1 MLKRIFSFSNLTLL
15 VALTL
20 STIAAWYS
28 IIGLTTIF
36 AGAVVPVIIMG
47 SALELAKITATVWLR
62 KYWHRA
68 GWLIKLY
75 LVPAVMAIALITSMG
90 IFGFLSKAHMDQG
103 VTSGDVQAKIAIYDE
118 KIKTAKENIDVNRK
132 ALKQMDEA
140 VDQVMGRSTDEKGAD
155 KAVAI
160 RRGQAKDRQRLL
172 QEISAEQKTITQLTE
187 ERAPIAAEVRKVE
200 AEVGP
205 IKYIAALLY
214 GDNPDAN
221 ILERAVRWVIILLVI
236 VFDPLALML
245 VLAANQSKDWDD
257 EETIEDINEDGYKT
271 PFPKPVEEEHPPY
284 YVADVGEK
292 PTVEELKE
300 FDEPVQKEFDIKDH
314 PYLFTPRGSDTPPG
328 VEPVGPQVYKPEPSD
343 PTLEPCYKCGTTLID
358 APGIGPFCPNKECDV
373 LDGWALEDSEPS
385 EMKITYIKPEPIV
398 EDAPNFEAIK
408 VDGKW
413 VQTGP
418 NFKEMPK
425 VELPDRIESNTI
437 PYQEL
442 DGGYVMFD
450 GKHMHKDVLLGMRP
464 DMLKLVADSG
474 RATKTSF
481 GTAFPTLASK
491 GDTFVRVDALP
502 NKVYKF
508 DGTRW
513 IVVSKTQSTSY
524 LYDQEYI
531 KYLVEKIDSGE
542 YDIELLNDSE
552 KQQIEEYLTK
562 NN

>member
-1 MLKRIFSFSNLTLL
+1 MLKKIFSFSNLTLL

-36 AGAVVPVIIMG
+36 AGAVIPVIIMG
-47 SALELAKITATVWLR
+47 SALELAKITTTVWLR

-68 GWLIKLY
+68 GWLIKIY

-103 VTSGDVQAKIAIYDE
+103 ITSGDVQAKVAIYDE
-118 KIKTAKENIDVNRK
+118 KIKTEKENIEANRK
-132 ALKQMDEA
+132 ALKQMDEG
-140 VDQVMGRSTDEKGAD
+140 VDQVLGRSTTETGAD
-155 KAVAI
+155 KAVAL
-160 RRGQAKDRQRLL
+160 RRSQQKERARLQNEIL
-172 QEISAEQKTITQLTE
+172 QSQKSIAELNDA
-187 ERAPIAAEVRKVE
+187 RAPIAAEVRKVE

-245 VLAANQSKDWDD
+245 VLAANQSKDWD
-257 EETIEDINEDGYKT
+257 N
-271 PFPKPVEEEHPPY
+271 EEEYPTIHDLDH
-284 YVADVGEK
+284 DVGEK
-292 PTVEELKE
+292 PTVDEINDISEDGYKTLWPDSDATVPVPEEIVAE
-300 FDEPVQKEFDIKDH
+300 KEFDINEH
-314 PYLFTPRGSDTPPG
+314 PYLFTPAGSSTPPG
-328 VEPVGPQVYKPEPSD
+328 IEPVGPQVYKPEPSD
-343 PTLEPCYKCGTTLID
+343 DTLEPCYKCGTPLMN

-373 LDGWALEDSEPS
+373 RDNTSGAEPI
-385 EMKITYIKPEPIV
+385 EITYIPPKPIV
-398 EDAPNFEAIK
+398 DDSPNYEAIK

-413 VQTGP
+413 VKTGP
-418 NFKEMPK
+418 DFDEGSKI
-425 VELPDRIESNTI
+425 ELPDKIEAKTI

-464 DMLKLVADSG
+464 DMFKLVADSG

-481 GTAFPTLASK
+481 GTSFPAVASK
-491 GDTFVRVDALP
+491 GDTFVRVDSLP

-508 DGTRW
+508 DGARW
-513 IVVSKTQSTSY
+513 IVINKEQSTSY

-531 KYLVEKIDSGE
+531 KYLVNKIESGE
-542 YDIELLNDSE
+542 YDIELLSESE
-552 KQQIEEYLTK
+552 KQQIEDYLTK